1 MSQFHR
7 SQKRQKEKK
16 REEKQARKAQKR
28 AERRTGILPDGTV
41 GYLPESPEGEVS
53 PEGAFPSAEDS
64 APEETR
70 TDAASGGPEDPSPPA
85 SERSGA

>member
-53 PEGAFPSAEDS
+53 PEGAFPSEDS
-64 APEETR
+64 APEEKR
-70 TDAASGGPEDPSPPA
+70 TDAASGEPEDPSPPA